1 MSKVQ
6 WLKLWL
12 CVGMLF
18 AFLSGGTMSWL
29 LNQVLRPV
37 EALPSTVESSD
48 EFVNRFVEEIG
59 LDGEQAVRLESIVQE
74 WKKERLELE
83 QRYRPEF
90 TSLNERFQV
99 RIEEILTPDQ
109 LDLYEG
115 GR

>member
-12 CVGMLF
+12 CIGMLF

-59 LDGEQAVRLESIVQE
+59 LDEAQAARLEAIVQE

-83 QRYRPEF
+83 RRYRPEF
-90 TSLNERFQV
+90 TELNEQFQTQ
-99 RIEEILTPDQ
+99 IDEILTPEQ
-109 LDLYEG
+109 LELYKG